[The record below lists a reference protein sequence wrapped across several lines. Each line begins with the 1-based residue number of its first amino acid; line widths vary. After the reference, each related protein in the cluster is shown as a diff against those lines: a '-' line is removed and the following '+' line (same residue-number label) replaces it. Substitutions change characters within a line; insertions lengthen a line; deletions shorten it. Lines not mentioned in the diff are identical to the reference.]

1 MIKCNG
7 KTKPFDLDDMGIS
20 IDNDKETIS
29 FKRNFNVFMVAKQG
43 SKFTF
48 RIEDKSYL
56 IKFKEDDVI
65 HIAIQSINETLYLY
79 IDNLK
84 RYYKPYLIEFNIVE
98 SSPEEFLCNKPE
110 DSHDRFLFD
119 IIFDNEKF
127 EIINIPEKIY
137 SDVLNIISNFETD
150 DDNLMLIKYISEGCK
165 HQLQIYTDRDRYTSK
180 EYSKKTIISIDWK
193 DSLSIYLNIIYSPDE
208 DATDISFVLD
218 EDTKCIADYIDD
230 DVPYNHKIEYKDG
243 IQYTIPISLYPYL
256 VGDFMKALYLA
267 GINNIKFIPTNNNVY
282 NVIRDKLLELID

>member
-1 MIKCNG
+1 MISNNG
-7 KTKPFDLDDMGIS
+7 KIKPFDLDDMGIS

-65 HIAIQSINETLYLY
+65 HIAIHSINETLYLC

-84 RYYKPYLIEFNIVE
+84 GYYKPYLIEFNIVE
-98 SSPEEFLCNKPE
+98 SSPEEILCNKPE
-110 DSHDRFLFD
+110 DSHNRFLFD
-119 IIFDNEKF
+119 IIFNNENF

-137 SDVLNIISNFETD
+137 NDVCDSISNFETD
-150 DDNLMLIKYISEGCK
+150 DDNPMLIKYISEGCK

-180 EYSKKTIISIDWK
+180 GYSKKTIISIDWQ
-193 DSLSIYLNIIYSPDE
+193 DSLSIYLNIIYNTDE

-230 DVPYNHKIEYKDG
+230 DVPYNHKIEYEDG